1 MWENLEEIFGKTYE
15 MRGHQI
21 ENELV
26 SLSSSSFESLQLY
39 FTKVKALV
47 LQLKQCGIE
56 KKEEKL
62 VLTIISKLGPDYSVF
77 FFTFYATKLIART
90 WNMPNLVE
98 FMESLT

>member
-1 MWENLEEIFGKTYE
+1 

-21 ENELV
+21 ENELI
-26 SLSSSSFESLQLY
+26 SLIPSSFKSLQLY
-39 FTKVKALV
+39 FSKFKALV

-62 VLTIISKLGPDYSVF
+62 VLAILSKLGPRYSVF
-77 FFTFYATKLIART
+77 FFTFHATKLIARAYK
-90 WNMPNLVE
+90 MPKLAE